1 MATAKSSPARKSAAK
16 TSAKSKQAVAS
27 KNKSAAK
34 KTVSA
39 AATKS
44 KAKAPAAKPKTPSKA
59 KTAKKTADKSKDK
72 TKKTVAKKAK
82 PAVKATAK
90 TAVKAAAPAKA
101 AKKTVPAKR
110 AAAKPATAKP
120 AAAKP
125 AAPKPAAAKPAAPK
139 PATAK
144 SVAPKAAP
152 PKETPVKA
160 PAKAKASEQ
169 HGYTIKDYV
178 VYPSHGVGQIT
189 AIEEHEI
196 GDLTLRVFVVV
207 FDKEKMTLR
216 VPLDKAST
224 SGMRR
229 LSSQQTM
236 EQAISTLKGRAR
248 TRRVMWS
255 RRAQEYD
262 AKLNSGDPVSIAEVV
277 RDLHRDE
284 GQPDQSYSERQ
295 MYEAALERLAREF
308 AAVENTDTEQAAE
321 KLENVLRA
329 A

>member
-1 MATAKSSPARKSAAK
+1 MATAKSASARKTAAK
-16 TSAKSKQAVAS
+16 SSAKTKKAAPA
-27 KNKSAAK
+27 KKSAAK
-34 KTVSA
+34 KTASSA
-39 AATKS
+39 AAKPTA
-44 KAKAPAAKPKTPSKA
+44 KAKAPAAKKPASSAAASKPKAAEKA
-59 KTAKKTADKSKDK
+59 KKP
-72 TKKTVAKKAK
+72 VAKK
-82 PAVKATAK
+82 
-90 TAVKAAAPAKA
+90 VKAAAPEKA
-101 AKKTVPAKR
+101 AKSVKKTAPAKQ
-110 AAAKPATAKP
+110 AAKPAPVKQAVKQATKSAPPKAVPAKD
-120 AAAKP
+120 
-125 AAPKPAAAKPAAPK
+125 
-139 PATAK
+139 
-144 SVAPKAAP
+144 VAPKSVPKTAP
-152 PKETPVKA
+152 KTVV
-160 PAKAKASEQ
+160 KAKAND
-169 HGYTIKDYV
+169 HLGYSIKDFV

-207 FDKEKMTLR
+207 FAKEKMTLR
-216 VPLDKAST
+216 VPLEKANS

-262 AKLNSGDPVSIAEVV
+262 AKLNSGDPISIAEVV

-308 AAVENTDTEQAAE
+308 AAVENTNTEQAAE

>member
-1 MATAKSSPARKSAAK
+1 MAAKLSDAQTQRTCANLKTVTYDMATAKSAAASKSAKKPTAKSTKPRAAAKAAAKPAVKSKAGPKSAGVKAKPAAKTKSAATVK
-16 TSAKSKQAVAS
+16 KAASAKNTTAAKAKTA
-27 KNKSAAK
+27 KPAKPASAAK
-34 KTVSA
+34 PRKKA
-39 AATKS
+39 AAKS
-44 KAKAPAAKPKTPSKA
+44 APAKSGAAKPKTAAKSKA
-59 KTAKKTADKSKDK
+59 EDLHGF
-72 TKKTVAKKAK
+72 
-82 PAVKATAK
+82 AV
-90 TAVKAAAPAKA
+90 
-101 AKKTVPAKR
+101 R
-110 AAAKPATAKP
+110 
-120 AAAKP
+120 
-125 AAPKPAAAKPAAPK
+125 
-139 PATAK
+139 
-144 SVAPKAAP
+144 
-152 PKETPVKA
+152 
-160 PAKAKASEQ
+160 
-169 HGYTIKDYV
+169 DFV
-178 VYPSHGVGQIT
+178 VYPSHGVGQISGVET
-189 AIEEHEI
+189 HDI
-196 GDLTLRVFVVV
+196 GDVSLRVFVVV

-216 VPLDKAST
+216 VPIDKANS

-229 LSSQQTM
+229 LSSVQKM

>member
-1 MATAKSSPARKSAAK
+1 M
-16 TSAKSKQAVAS
+16 S

-120 AAAKP
+120 ATA
-125 AAPKPAAAKPAAPK
+125 KPAAAKPAAPK
-139 PATAK
+139 PAAPKPAAAK
-144 SVAPKAAP
+144 SAAPKAAP

>member
-1 MATAKSSPARKSAAK
+1 MTAAKSAATRKPAKKSSTKLKTPPATIKKAAKPKAAKTKTSARKS
-16 TSAKSKQAVAS
+16 
-27 KNKSAAK
+27 
-34 KTVSA
+34 VS
-39 AATKS
+39 T
-44 KAKAPAAKPKTPSKA
+44 KAKPAAKPKSTA
-59 KTAKKTADKSKDK
+59 TAKKPAASKP
-72 TKKTVAKKAK
+72 KA
-82 PAVKATAK
+82 
-90 TAVKAAAPAKA
+90 
-101 AKKTVPAKR
+101 
-110 AAAKPATAKP
+110 

-125 AAPKPAAAKPAAPK
+125 AAQKAKINRKPAPKSALAKSATSKPKAAAKPK
-139 PATAK
+139 VEDLQGF
-144 SVAPKAAP
+144 SV
-152 PKETPVKA
+152 
-160 PAKAKASEQ
+160 
-169 HGYTIKDYV
+169 KDHV

-189 AIEEHEI
+189 GVEAHEI
-196 GDLTLRVFVVV
+196 GDISLRVFVVV

-216 VPLDKAST
+216 VPIGKAST

-229 LSSQQTM
+229 LSSQQKM

-262 AKLNSGDPVSIAEVV
+262 AKLNSGDPVAIAEVV

>member
-1 MATAKSSPARKSAAK
+1 MAKE
-16 TSAKSKQAVAS
+16 
-27 KNKSAAK
+27 
-34 KTVSA
+34 
-39 AATKS
+39 
-44 KAKAPAAKPKTPSKA
+44 
-59 KTAKKTADKSKDK
+59 
-72 TKKTVAKKAK
+72 
-82 PAVKATAK
+82 
-90 TAVKAAAPAKA
+90 
-101 AKKTVPAKR
+101 
-110 AAAKPATAKP
+110 
-120 AAAKP
+120 AAKP
-125 AAPKPAAAKPAAPK
+125 AAKP
-139 PATAK
+139 
-144 SVAPKAAP
+144 VAPKVATK
-152 PKETPVKA
+152 PKDNDL
-160 PAKAKASEQ
+160 Q
-169 HGYTIKDYV
+169 GYAIKDYV
-178 VYPSHGVGQIT
+178 VYPSHGVGQII

-196 GDLTLRVFVVV
+196 GDIVLHVFVVL

-216 VPLDKAST
+216 VPLDKASS
-224 SGMRR
+224 SGMRK

-308 AAVENTDTEQAAE
+308 AAVENTNTEQAAE